1 MSITIVTPP
10 ANEPVSLAEA
20 KLFLRVDHDAED
32 DLVAAL
38 IVAARQAVEA
48 WARRALITRRIIETK
63 DQWCV
68 DALDAVRLR
77 LAPIAALHEIRV
89 SGDVVPAETY
99 ALDAAHD
106 PPRLRFSISPP
117 SPSAA
122 IAGIEIEYDAGYGA
136 NAQDVPEALRQAVRL
151 ALAAA
156 YEDRAGAIALPEA
169 ARALIGPFR
178 ILHL

>member
-1 MSITIVTPP
+1 MPSILLTGPS
-10 ANEPVSLAEA
+10 AEPITLAEA
-20 KLFLRVDHDAED
+20 KAFLRVEHDDDD
-32 DLVAAL
+32 DLISALVAGSR
-38 IVAARQAVEA
+38 IHVETQT
-48 WARRALITRRIIETK
+48 RRALITRRVIETK
-63 DQWCV
+63 DKWCF
-68 DALDAVRLR
+68 DARDAIRLR

-89 SGDVVPAETY
+89 SGAVVPAETY

-136 NAQDVPEALRQAVRL
+136 DAQDVPEALRQAVRL

-178 ILHL
+178 IVHL